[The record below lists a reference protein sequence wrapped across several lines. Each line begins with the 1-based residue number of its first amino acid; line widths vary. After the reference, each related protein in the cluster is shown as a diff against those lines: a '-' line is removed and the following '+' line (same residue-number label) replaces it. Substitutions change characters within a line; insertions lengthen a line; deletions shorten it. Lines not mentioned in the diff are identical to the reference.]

1 MYELLSTNAK
11 VYVAACGAGIG
22 LIRDLWATPGAS
34 AYFVGATVPYAKE
47 ETDRFLGFTP
57 EQYVSDD
64 TGRDL
69 AVSAFLRASL
79 QGPYPIG
86 IGITASIASK
96 QPHRGEHRAFIWV
109 MRREYPELTKTSTTF
124 TKRIGRIER
133 VLNDEDIS
141 CEAGDLLRNALH
153 LEMWDKE
160 QEERLNQP
168 GPVQSTRSRI
178 LERPVFCADGRRE
191 KDIDPKKTALFP
203 GAFNPLHVGHKAMAA
218 AVERATGRR
227 VVLELSTTTPHKEA
241 VSAAELLYRV
251 AHINAAGHDAII
263 TEGLPLYIDKARRW
277 PGVHFCIGADAALRM
292 LDPKW
297 GPEVEPMLVDFAML
311 ETRFLVFERGES
323 TLEQIW
329 GSGIYR
335 SIFYKMNG
343 AWPVSSSELRAA
355 NAT

>member
-47 ETDRFLGFTP
+47 ETDRFLGFAP
-57 EQYVSDD
+57 EQYVSPE
-64 TGRDL
+64 TAIDL
-69 AVSAFLRASL
+69 SIAAFLRAAL
-79 QGPYPIG
+79 CGENPIG
-86 IGITASIASK
+86 VGITASIAGK
-96 QPHRGEHRAFIWV
+96 AIHRGDHRGEIHVLARRVKDVSLLVKLEKDTGLGARVCDDYAISDRA
-109 MRREYPELTKTSTTF
+109 
-124 TKRIGRIER
+124 
-133 VLNDEDIS
+133 EDLI
-141 CEAGDLLRNALH
+141 RHALK
-153 LEMWDKE
+153 LPMLDKE
-160 QEERLNQP
+160 LAVLLANTKDQVEWKGLY
-168 GPVQSTRSRI
+168 
-178 LERPVFCADGRRE
+178 ERPVFCADGRRE

-227 VVLELSTTTPHKEA
+227 VVFELSTTTPHKEA
-241 VSAAELLYRV
+241 VSVAELLYRV

-277 PGVHFCIGADAALRM
+277 PSVHFCIGADAALRM

-297 GPEVEPMLVDFAML
+297 GPEVEPMLADFAML